1 MWTLYYAP
9 AAIAGMYKVPR
20 GVAAEVTAAI
30 ADLQRE
36 PIPTAAV
43 PDPTGLA
50 HTYAILVAE
59 HTITYAVME
68 AIRGVRI
75 LAVE

>member
-1 MWTLYYAP
+1 MWTIYYAP

-30 ADLQRE
+30 ADLQHE
-36 PIPTAAV
+36 PIPTAAT

-50 HTYAILVAE
+50 HTYAILVAG
-59 HTITYAVME
+59 HTLTYEIIEAMHAVRM
-68 AIRGVRI
+68 